1 MNLTDEVIYK
11 QPKTEVEREEVAE
24 ACVVGLRF
32 EMPMLLDEMS
42 NEVDAAYA
50 ALPERLYVINRDGRI
65 RYRSEPGPWGFNVD
79 DWEKAIREIL
89 ER

>member
-11 QPKTEVEREEVAE
+11 QPKTEAEREAVAE

-42 NEVDAAYA
+42 NKVDAAYA